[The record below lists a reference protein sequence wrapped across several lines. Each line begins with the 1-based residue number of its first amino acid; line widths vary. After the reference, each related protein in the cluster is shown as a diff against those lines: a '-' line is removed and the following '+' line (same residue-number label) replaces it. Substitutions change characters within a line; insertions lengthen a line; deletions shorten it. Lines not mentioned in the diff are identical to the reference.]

1 MSYESHSLGQ
11 IRYLIYK
18 QAARNERDERDER
31 DARDAKRQEEARD
44 GSNDTSISCQQL
56 AGEECG

>member
-18 QAARNERDERDER
+18 QAARNERDER

-56 AGEECG
+56 AGEE